1 MANVTESATYEAG
14 VYQIET
20 TDPVLGGANG
30 IANVQAKQ
38 LANRT
43 KYLKVRADQVDAAAT
58 GFASLDARLDSLA
71 ADVAGTAPDTM
82 NALTAVVM
90 KAIADSGLAL
100 REVMKTINQRFQTG
114 QATIR
119 STGVITGCDASAGGT
134 GRLVNLTAGKI
145 YLNAQAIGINAQTST
160 ASIAQNTG
168 TDTGYVYLYIDSTGD
183 LKATNLNEAAPAG
196 TLLLYTV
203 TVPAGNTAE
212 NLSGCTL
219 TKVATIEAAYPMFLA
234 ALPYI
239 AVTLPYNMDGTNYL
253 VDLEVVSYTGAA
265 QQIGCISVSNKST
278 AGFRINLNGTAD
290 NVVVNWTARK
300 MTL

>member
-1 MANVTESATYEAG
+1 MALPHANITQLPNDEPDATPSLWNTRYTEIDENF
-14 VYQIET
+14 
-20 TDPVLGGANG
+20 ANHEG
-30 IANVQAKQ
+30 RIAASESTLTAAKG
-38 LANRT
+38 T
-43 KYLKVRADQVDAAAT
+43 
-58 GFASLDARLDSLA
+58 SPSLA
-71 ADVAGTAPDTM
+71 ARLSTIETSVEGTSPDTI

-90 KAIADSGLAL
+90 QSIAESGLAL

-119 STGVITGCDASAGGT
+119 NTGVVSGCNVTAGGT
-134 GRLVNLTAGKI
+134 GRLVNLSSGII
-145 YLNAQAIGINAQTST
+145 YLNAQRMGVAAQTST

-168 TDTGYVYLYIDSTGD
+168 GATGYVYLYLDNTGD

-212 NLSGCTL
+212 DLAGCTL
-219 TKVATIEAAYPMFLA
+219 TKTATVQSDYPLFVSE
-234 ALPYI
+234 LPYVS
-239 AVTLPYNMDGTNYL
+239 VTLPYNMDDANYL
-253 VDLEVVSYTGAA
+253 VDLEIVSHSGAA
-265 QQIGCISVSNKST
+265 QQLGRLTVSNKT
-278 AGFRINLNGTAD
+278 TTGFRINLNGTAD

>member
-1 MANVTESATYEAG
+1 MANVTETATFETG
-14 VYQIET
+14 IYQIET

-30 IANVQAKQ
+30 IANVQARQ

-43 KYLKVRADQVDAAAT
+43 KYLKERADQVDAAKGT
-58 GFASLDARLDSLA
+58 HASLDARIDELE
-71 ADVAGTAPDTM
+71 ADVAGTSPDTM

-90 KAIADSGLAL
+90 QAVAESGLAL

-119 STGVITGCDASAGGT
+119 NTGVVSGCNVTAGGT
-134 GRLVNLTAGKI
+134 GRLVNLSSGII
-145 YLNAQAIGINAQTST
+145 YLNAQRRGVVAQTST

-168 TDTGYVYLYIDSTGD
+168 TETGYVYLYLDNTGD
-183 LKATNLNEAAPAG
+183 LKATNLNEAAPAN

-212 NLSGCTL
+212 DLTGCTL
-219 TKVATIEAAYPMFLA
+219 TKTATTQADYPLFVA
-234 ALPYI
+234 ALPYVS
-239 AVTLPYNMDGTNYL
+239 VTLPYSMDDANYL
-253 VDLEVVSYTGAA
+253 VDLELVSLSGAS
-265 QQIGCISVSNKST
+265 QQLGCLTISNKT
-278 AGFRINLNGTAD
+278 TTGFRINLNGTAD